1 MMQIQ
6 CAGIICFIKNWVS
19 LKKPL
24 SNYGPS
30 NMMYHYF
37 RFFTFSFFV
46 ALFPKILWENYPIL
60 ISLILL
66 SFTFSN
72 LLVLN
77 WRPFQYN
84 TNFETKAIFIN
95 VLTELLLKT
104 LWKNYYFL
112 MQISKVHLRIYCIAN
127 FMISN
132 LLLLKW
138 RPWQYNIK
146 IEETASFMTVFTSPL
161 WKTLL
166 KKHCFLIHVSKIYF
180 KM

>member
-6 CAGIICFIKNWVS
+6 WAGIICFIKNWIS

-84 TNFETKAIFIN
+84 INFETKAIFIN

-127 FMISN
+127 FQSVKIFA
-132 LLLLKW
+132 
-138 RPWQYNIK
+138 IK
-146 IEETASFMTVFTSPL
+146 MATNSI
-161 WKTLL
+161 
-166 KKHCFLIHVSKIYF
+166 
-180 KM
+180 